1 MIFFQI
7 KFFRALKMV
16 FITEE
21 LVRKR
26 AEHNELEIGSLE
38 ELSLHQFDIEKI
50 EHIDKWC
57 KQLKILYLHVNI
69 NFCPLFSF
77 CLEQYHLQNRKY
89 KQNEEFRVH

>member
-1 MIFFQI
+1 
-7 KFFRALKMV
+7 MV

-38 ELSLHQFDIEKI
+38 ELSLHQLDIEKI

-57 KQLKILYLHVNI
+57 KQLKILYLHVNTDSLSG
-69 NFCPLFSF
+69 PLFRSF
-77 CLEQYHLQNRKY
+77 RAISSSKSRTSAE
-89 KQNEEFRVH
+89 

>member
-1 MIFFQI
+1 
-7 KFFRALKMV
+7 MV
-16 FITEE
+16 FITED

-57 KQLKILYLHVNI
+57 KQLKILYLHVSFI
-69 NFCPLFSF
+69 FLLFLF
-77 CLEQYHLQNRKY
+77 QFQ
-89 KQNEEFRVH
+89 F

>member
-1 MIFFQI
+1 
-7 KFFRALKMV
+7 MV

-38 ELSLHQFDIEKI
+38 ELSLHQLDIEKL

-57 KQLKILYLHVNI
+57 KQLKILYLHVRSI
-69 NFCPLFSF
+69 FFVLLVFNF
-77 CLEQYHLQNRKY
+77 N
-89 KQNEEFRVH
+89 FRAISSLK

>member
-1 MIFFQI
+1 
-7 KFFRALKMV
+7 MV
-16 FITEE
+16 FITED

-57 KQLKILYLHVNI
+57 KQLKILYLHV
-69 NFCPLFSF
+69 SF
-77 CLEQYHLQNRKY
+77 I
-89 KQNEEFRVH
+89 

>member
-1 MIFFQI
+1 
-7 KFFRALKMV
+7 MV

-38 ELSLHQFDIEKI
+38 ELSLHQLDIEKI

-57 KQLKILYLHVNI
+57 KQLKILYLHVNTFFLI
-69 NFCPLFSF
+69 TYLKLRSF
-77 CLEQYHLQNRKY
+77 RATSSSKSRTSAE
-89 KQNEEFRVH
+89 

>member
-1 MIFFQI
+1 
-7 KFFRALKMV
+7 MV

-38 ELSLHQFDIEKI
+38 ELSLHQLDIEKL

-57 KQLKILYLHVNI
+57 KQLKILYLHVR
-69 NFCPLFSF
+69 FTFFFFSLFDF
-77 CLEQYHLQNRKY
+77 
-89 KQNEEFRVH
+89 